1 MRPEDCVVEVR
12 ELTDGEVKEEGEG
25 EDEEMEETPSLGQ
38 VGGARG
44 SLATRYKPILRH
56 IMQK

>member
-38 VGGARG
+38 VGGDHC
-44 SLATRYKPILRH
+44 LDTDPCF
-56 IMQK
+56 